1 LAGESGSAILDLI
14 GFAVLLQIPILMF
27 ATFSLATQ
35 QQAFAIESIARHA
48 LRAEV
53 IWPDES
59 STSEVV
65 NQLAKDLGLERRLL
79 EYEISCE
86 AKCGTPLSLVH
97 IRVRYQGLEAHAT
110 ALY

>member
-1 LAGESGSAILDLI
+1 VILDLI
-14 GFAVLLQIPILMF
+14 GFGVMLQIPVLMF
-27 ATFSLATQ
+27 ATFALATQ

-53 IWPDES
+53 IWPDEPN
-59 STSEVV
+59 TSKVV
-65 NQLAKDLGLERRLL
+65 DQLARDLGLDRRLL
-79 EYEISCE
+79 EYQIRCE
-86 AKCGTPLSLVH
+86 LECGTPLSLVH